1 MDVSEAE
8 EERMVVPNASVVL
21 VVVKLKVCLAN
32 DVLLLLI
39 VPLLRILIGTKAKQV
54 LRFDAAI
61 SEEQERRSFLFC
73 ISICKEYCWLV
84 LLLYTY
90 WCLV

>member
-8 EERMVVPNASVVL
+8 EERMVVPNASVV
-21 VVVKLKVCLAN
+21 VVVKLEVCLAN
-32 DVLLLLI
+32 DVLLFVI
-39 VPLLRILIGTKAKQV
+39 VPLRILIGTKAKQV